1 MCFLKAFFLCHH
13 VSHIDFLQPT
23 NKQIHQSLGKLFTS
37 LQFSDKFSGFFPPF
51 QGTIRT
57 DTKNKPNIN
66 KKASFGRCR
75 AKPGLNI
82 LMQSGIWAFLVSPV
96 ESHLNNL
103 GLSFPAN
110 IMDFS
115 GRTSFSLSA
124 DAPGKEDKE
133 MSPASRRDPPP
144 WCWPPTAVGRPTTVR
159 VRDREGEEER
169 AETKRWTKD
178 GRMRFQAAVSSSGH
192 WWPVLR
198 LTCKGA
204 SAQCSAGPR
213 LSLFQLQV
221 FFLGTFGVQ
230 NKPKLG
236 KTGNNRTA
244 RNLRWKLPEFEVTK
258 TDRLARWWE
267 LEVKRS
273 RGWPEVGPGR
283 FDCD

>member
-1 MCFLKAFFLCHH
+1 MC
-13 VSHIDFLQPT
+13 HILTFCRPQINKYINLSENCSLPFSFQT
-23 NKQIHQSLGKLFTS
+23 NSPA
-37 LQFSDKFSGFFPPF
+37 FFPPF

-169 AETKRWTKD
+169 AETKRWTEVDKRRTD
-178 GRMRFQAAVSSSGH
+178 EISGSS
-192 WWPVLR
+192 
-198 LTCKGA
+198 
-204 SAQCSAGPR
+204 
-213 LSLFQLQV
+213 V
-221 FFLGTFGVQ
+221 FF
-230 NKPKLG
+230 
-236 KTGNNRTA
+236 RT
-244 RNLRWKLPEFEVTK
+244 LMTCFEVNM
-258 TDRLARWWE
+258 
-267 LEVKRS
+267 
-273 RGWPEVGPGR
+273 
-283 FDCD
+283 